1 MGERKDELDVSEV
14 LSRNL
19 NETVEMLVKVGG
31 NGKNFR

>member
-1 MGERKDELDVSEV
+1 MGERKHELDVPEV

-19 NETVEMLVKVGG
+19 NKTVEMLVKVGG